1 MNQYSLKDLRSQE
14 AKVRDLVYFTK
25 TGKPWGRSRSWLAPS
40 RFWRRCCWRYGST
53 SIEGTSDRAVSVSHG
68 VFTNWAGTL
77 EIKNLNGGPGF
88 DFFMS
93 QGNIKNLKMQDSD
106 NMGSGWNPALNINTN
121 SSLDLERAE
130 ISGST
135 DGNMI
140 NISDGSAV
148 GI

>member
-1 MNQYSLKDLRSQE
+1 M
-14 AKVRDLVYFTK
+14 
-25 TGKPWGRSRSWLAPS
+25 GRSRSWRAPS
-40 RFWRRCCWRYGST
+40 RFWRRCCWRYGSA
-53 SIEGTSDRAVSVSHG
+53 SIEGTSDRAVSVSHA
-68 VFTNWAGTL
+68 VFTNWDGTL
-77 EIKNLNGGPGF
+77 EIKNLNGGWGF

-93 QGNIKNLKMQDSD
+93 QCSIKNLKMQDSD
-106 NMGSGWNPALNINTN
+106 NMGSGGNPALNVNTN
-121 SSLDLERAE
+121 SSLDLEGAE